1 MSNIN
6 TKFLLRIDSW
16 TEWSK
21 TTVANKGAN
30 LVLLKGE
37 VGICTFEGTQKD
49 ENGIPVTEAIMFKVG
64 DGSTKF
70 SALPWTSAL
79 AADVYDWAKKSENDF
94 VKNFLSLK
102 MSDNTTMFDKLDESF
117 ASDADLAGAIEDL
130 RKEIPTQ
137 LGVMSIKVTDDDVV
151 IGTPEAATDGNVTI
165 DIKHA
170 KKGPTGGATKGATA
184 DVTVSGYSDTKT
196 IKVPKV
202 TVDEYGHTTGLTEQT
217 LTITMPAQQD
227 LSGYQPKGNYK
238 TKQTAVNDKIT
249 DAAHVLDSLTQNANG
264 EISYTVKKLTPA
276 DIGAQPA
283 GSYQPAGNYKTIQT
297 EVTSPETDGSALE
310 FIDTISQNTNG
321 VITATKKNVNLS
333 EYAKKTDI
341 PSIPSI
347 KITDDT
353 TAEVP
358 TTDTVNVY
366 KNLKAS
372 GHTLTEELV
381 TVPTKAYVDS
391 KVAGAVQYLG
401 TTSTTNPLS
410 SLSQTAGKGDFYRVA
425 TEIKSGNTVLAHA
438 GDLLVAEKDKP
449 AQQIDGANWSVIHGD
464 EGDITEIVAGNGLTD
479 GGSTGSVTL
488 NVGAGDGITVTAD
501 KVSVNPEAGI
511 TFNEEGR
518 LIAKIGDGLEF
529 GNDDEIKVKSGNHI
543 TVDEN
548 GVHHGAK
555 PTTGTPHAAT
565 TGSGRTYVT
574 KVDVD
579 SYGHI
584 AKVYT
589 ASESVTDTWRPV
601 KVNGTQLLAG
611 TTNTKQLDLV
621 AGTDITLTPD
631 ATNGKVTINSN
642 GITVSVNEET
652 TDNETINVLSHQI
665 TSNGHNLNVNY
676 YEVATKAGLDA
687 VKKSI
692 TDLDYADT
700 AVAGQYVSEVDQVDG
715 KIKVTRTALPSGTG
729 SVQTV
734 TKNSDGSV
742 KIKGGVKLS
751 GHTLSDDTS
760 KTDVTL
766 HKIST
771 TGSIYDVEE
780 GSTTNSA
787 GETYLVFYGG
797 TATEII

>member
-102 MSDNTTMFDKLDESF
+102 MNDDTTMRTKLDGVF
-117 ASDADLAGAIEDL
+117 ATDAELASAIAAL
-130 RKEIPTQ
+130 RLEIPTQ

-151 IGTPEAATDGNVTI
+151 IGTPETATNGDVTI

-170 KKGPTGGATKGATA
+170 KKGPTDGATKGATA

-217 LTITMPAQQD
+217 LTITMPAEQD

-249 DAAHVLDSLTQNANG
+249 DAAHVLDSLTQSANG

-297 EVTSPETDGSALE
+297 EVTSPETNGSALE

-347 KITDDT
+347 KITNDT

-366 KNLKAS
+366 KNLTAS

-381 TVPTKAYVDS
+381 TVPTKAYVD
-391 KVAGAVQYLG
+391 KTVAGAVAGAVDYLG
-401 TTSTTNPLS
+401 VVNSAADLANKAL
-410 SLSQTAGKGDFYRVA
+410 TATHGDFVRVA
-425 TEIKSGNTVLAHA
+425 TAFGNYHN
-438 GDLLVAEKDKP
+438 GDLLIYNKP
-449 AQQIDGANWSVIHGD
+449 ASETATWDIIHGE

-529 GNDDEIKVKSGNHI
+529 GSDDEIKVKSGNHI
-543 TVDEN
+543 TVDAK

-555 PTTGTPHAAT
+555 PTSGNQHAAT
-565 TGSGRTYVT
+565 AGSGRTYVT

-579 SYGHI
+579 DYGHI

-589 ASESVTDTWRPV
+589 ASESVVDTNTWRKV
-601 KVNGTQLLAG
+601 QVNGTQLLGDAI
-611 TTNTKQLDLV
+611 TTKPLNLV
-621 AGTDITLTPD
+621 AGTNVTLTPD
-631 ATNGKVTINSN
+631 ATNGKVTINSSD
-642 GITVSVNEET
+642 ITVSVNKQT
-652 TDNETINVLSHQI
+652 TDNQTINVLSHEVI
-665 TSNGHNLNVNY
+665 ANGHNLNLNY
-676 YEVATKAGLDA
+676 YEVATKAGLEA

-742 KIKGGVKLS
+742 KINGGVKLS

-771 TGSIYDVEE
+771 TGSIYDVTE
-780 GSTTNSA
+780 GSTTNAA

-797 TATEII
+797 TSTEII

>member
-1 MSNIN
+1 MANIN
-6 TKFLLRIDSW
+6 VKHLLRYDTW
-16 TEWSK
+16 ENWSTSNATTQNNK
-21 TTVANKGAN
+21 THGD

-37 VGICTFEGTQKD
+37 VGICE
-49 ENGIPVTEAIMFKVG
+49 IPSNNAQATTAPTVLIKVG
-64 DGSTKF
+64 NGKDAFK
-70 SALPWTSAL
+70 ALPWASAL

-102 MSDNTTMFDKLDESF
+102 MTDGTTMFDKLDESF
-117 ASDADLAGAIEDL
+117 ASDADLAGAIDDL

-151 IGTPEAATDGNVTI
+151 IGTPEAATGGDVTI

-170 KKGPTGGATKGATA
+170 KKGPTGGAIKGATA

-238 TKQTAVNDKIT
+238 TTQTAVTSKIT
-249 DAAHVLDSLTQNANG
+249 EAAHVLTSLSQNANG
-264 EISYTVKKLTPA
+264 VISYDVKELTPG

-283 GSYQPAGNYKTIQT
+283 GNYKTVQT
-297 EVTSPETDGSALE
+297 AVSSPSPLGSALA
-310 FIDTISQNTNG
+310 FIDEISQDTNG
-321 VITATKKNVNLS
+321 KITATKKNVDLS
-333 EYAKKTDI
+333 NYALKSEI
-341 PSIPSI
+341 PTIPNI
-347 KITDDT
+347 KITNDT

-366 KNLKAS
+366 KNLTAS

-381 TVPTKAYVDS
+381 TVPTKAYVD
-391 KVAGAVQYLG
+391 KTVAGAVAGAVDYLG
-401 TTSTTNPLS
+401 VVNSAADLANKAL
-410 SLSQTAGKGDFYRVA
+410 TATHGDFVRVA
-425 TEIKSGNTVLAHA
+425 TAFGNYHN
-438 GDLLVAEKDKP
+438 GDLLIYNKP
-449 AQQIDGANWSVIHGD
+449 ASGTATWDIIHGE

-488 NVGAGDGITVTAD
+488 NVGAGDGITVAAD
-501 KVSVNPEAGI
+501 KVSVKADKGL
-511 TFNEEGR
+511 TFDEDEY
-518 LIAKIGDGLEF
+518 LVAKIGDGLEF
-529 GNDDEIKVKSGNHI
+529 GSDDEIKVKSGNHI
-543 TVDEN
+543 TVDAN

-555 PTTGTPHAAT
+555 PTSGNQHAAT
-565 TGSGRTYVT
+565 AGSGRTYVT

-579 SYGHI
+579 DYGHI

-589 ASESVTDTWRPV
+589 ASESVVDTNTWRKV
-601 KVNGTQLLAG
+601 QVNGTQLLGDAI
-611 TTNTKQLDLV
+611 TTKPLNLV

-642 GITVSVNEET
+642 GITVSVNGQT
-652 TDNETINVLSHQI
+652 TDYETINVLSHQI

-742 KIKGGVKLS
+742 KINGGVKLS

-771 TGSIYDVEE
+771 TGSIYDVTE
-780 GSTTNSA
+780 GSTTNAA

-797 TATEII
+797 TSTEII